1 MFHKFTESARKVV
14 AGAQDETRKL
24 GHQRIGNEHL
34 FLAALAHYEL
44 GIDIDE
50 ARQVVRRLAPADEEP
65 AQGHVPFS
73 TEAKGV
79 LEQGLYEATGTG
91 HKLISGGHLLLATI
105 ADPGTVASRALGE
118 LNVPVADF
126 RDRVIATTLGD

>member
-34 FLAALAHYEL
+34 FLAALAQYEL

-50 ARQVVRRLAPADEEP
+50 ARQAVQRLVP
-65 AQGHVPFS
+65 AQEPGEGHVPFS
-73 TEAKGV
+73 TEAKGL
-79 LEQGLYEATGTG
+79 LEQGLYEAAGTG

-105 ADPGTVASRALGE
+105 ADPGTVASRTLAE
-118 LNVPVADF
+118 LNVSVPDF
-126 RDRVIATTLGD
+126 RDLVIATTLGD